1 MVLHIEYPKDP
12 TKKILK
18 LINELSKVA
27 GCKYKVNI
35 QKFIA
40 FLYTNN
46 NQKEKLRKQS
56 YLQSKGII
64 PRNKS
69 NQGCKILV
77 LEKL

>member
-1 MVLHIEYPKDP
+1 MVLYIEYPKDP
-12 TKKILK
+12 TKKLLK

-27 GCKYKVNI
+27 GYKYKVNI

-56 YLQSKGII
+56 YLQSHQK
-64 PRNKS
+64 
-69 NQGCKILV
+69 
-77 LEKL
+77 E